1 VGDDKLQLSC
11 AINAT
16 RFREDIAIVTRCI
29 PRVLLPGVRL
39 HCTLAVTDASPAS
52 VNVHDFVLFP
62 ALEHAPD
69 QIPSRPFEIVSVID
83 VPVVNGADPVPP
95 TATLIP
101 AGLEVTRS
109 PLRPVAVTVS
119 VAVPVAA
126 GDATVSAAVRVTPAA
141 VAVMVATVDAVT
153 DVVAM
158 AAVALVAPA
167 ATVTFAGTV
176 AAVLLL
182 VSVTLNP
189 AGAAD
194 VNVTVACADV
204 PPGTLAGLTE
214 TADNEAGGGGGVTV
228 SVAVFAAPLYTPV
241 IVTGVDALTAVVVT
255 LNVALV
261 APAATVTLAGTVATA
276 VLLPDSVTTAA
287 PAGAALVNVAVP
299 CAAAP
304 PTTLA
309 GLRPI
314 ADSAAAAAA
323 AAFGWKRS
331 AADHAPAVP
340 AELMPRT
347 RHQCRTLANPPIVNC
362 DGVTV

>member
-1 VGDDKLQLSC
+1 
-11 AINAT
+11 
-16 RFREDIAIVTRCI
+16 
-29 PRVLLPGVRL
+29 
-39 HCTLAVTDASPAS
+39 
-52 VNVHDFVLFP
+52 
-62 ALEHAPD
+62 
-69 QIPSRPFEIVSVID
+69 
-83 VPVVNGADPVPP
+83 
-95 TATLIP
+95 LIP
-101 AGLEVTRS
+101 AGLEVARS

-126 GDATVSAAVRVTPAA
+126 GGATVSAAVRVTPAA
-141 VAVMVATVDAVT
+141 LAVMVTTVDAGT
-153 DVVAM
+153 DAVAM
-158 AAVALVAPA
+158 VTVALVAPA
-167 ATVTFAGTV
+167 ATVTLPGTV

-182 VSVTLNP
+182 VSVTPNPP

-194 VNVTVACADV
+194 VNVTVPCADV
-204 PPGTLAGLTE
+204 PPVTLVGLTE
-214 TADNEAGGGGGVTV
+214 TADNEAGGGGGVTL
-228 SVAVFAAPLYTPV
+228 SVAVLVAPPNAPV

-255 LNVALV
+255 VNVALV

-276 VLLPDSVTTAA
+276 VLLLDSVTTAP

-299 CAAAP
+299 CAALP

-314 ADSAAAAAA
+314 ADSAAAAG
-323 AAFGWKRS
+323 AAFGWKRT

-347 RHQCRTLANPPIVNC
+347 RHQCRTLANPPVVNC

>member
-1 VGDDKLQLSC
+1 
-11 AINAT
+11 
-16 RFREDIAIVTRCI
+16 
-29 PRVLLPGVRL
+29 
-39 HCTLAVTDASPAS
+39 LAVTDAAAVS
-52 VNVHDFVLFP
+52 VNVQLLALFP
-62 ALEHAPD
+62 PLEHAPD
-69 QIPSRPFEIVSVID
+69 QIASRPFEIVSVID
-83 VPVVNGADPVPP
+83 VPVVNGADPVLP

-126 GDATVSAAVRVTPAA
+126 GGATVSAAVRVTPAA
-141 VAVMVATVDAVT
+141 LAVMVATVDAVT

-158 AAVALVAPA
+158 ATVALVAPA

-228 SVAVFAAPLYTPV
+228 SVAVFVAPLYTPV

-362 DGVTV
+362 EGVVV

>member
-1 VGDDKLQLSC
+1 MPV
-11 AINAT
+11 
-16 RFREDIAIVTRCI
+16 
-29 PRVLLPGVRL
+29 
-39 HCTLAVTDASPAS
+39 S
-52 VNVHDFVLFP
+52 VNVHVFALLP
-62 ALEHAPD
+62 PLEHAPD
-69 QIPSRPFEIVSVID
+69 QIPSRPFEIVRVID
-83 VPVVNGADPVPP
+83 VPVVNGADPVLP

-101 AGLEVTRS
+101 AGLEVTPS

-126 GDATVSAAVRVTPAA
+126 GGATVSPAVRVTPPAL
-141 VAVMVATVDAVT
+141 AVMVATVDAVT

-167 ATVTFAGTV
+167 ATVTLPGTV
-176 AAVLLL
+176 AAPLLL
-182 VSVTLNP
+182 VSVTPIPP

-214 TADNEAGGGGGVTV
+214 TADNEAGGGGGVTL
-228 SVAVFAAPLYTPV
+228 SVAVFVAPPFTPV
-241 IVTGVDALTAVVVT
+241 IVTGVDAPTAVVVT

-261 APAATVTLAGTVATA
+261 APAATVTLAGAVTTA
-276 VLLPDSVTTAA
+276 VLLLDSVTTA
-287 PAGAALVNVAVP
+287 PPVGAALVNVAVP
-299 CAAAP
+299 CDALP

-309 GLRPI
+309 GLSPI
-314 ADSAAAAAA
+314 ADSAAAAG

-331 AADHAPAVP
+331 ATDHDPAVP

-347 RHQCRTLANPPIVNC
+347 RHQCRTLANPPVVNC
-362 DGVTV
+362 EGVTV